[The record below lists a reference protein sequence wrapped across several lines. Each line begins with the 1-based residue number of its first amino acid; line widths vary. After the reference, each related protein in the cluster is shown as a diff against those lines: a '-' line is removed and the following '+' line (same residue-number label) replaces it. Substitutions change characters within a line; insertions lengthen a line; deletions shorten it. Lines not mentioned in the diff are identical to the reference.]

1 MTRLTTPVTYTT
13 IVVEVKCQGEMSPK
27 CNHF

>member
-1 MTRLTTPVTYTT
+1 ME
-13 IVVEVKCQGEMSPK
+13 IVVKVRSEGQMSPK